1 VAVLTAG
8 GGLVAV
14 VFVHLFSW
22 VLESALGVWVV
33 HARLACFPKSFLAWQ
48 RLAPFVLGLA
58 GVSAAVSASTWLR
71 LAPLALYPYV
81 AAISDNTGQF
91 GLAWNA
97 AMVIATA
104 VLTVMNAAIPVL
116 SRAQARADEK
126 DTYYLSFCI
135 RYGILFGSAAAIVGL
150 GLGAWL
156 IAAVAGESYALA
168 GSLFSAVLWVTGPI
182 VAWHALDQVLFLRG
196 HTRFCVSFNS
206 AALVL
211 LLAAFALALRSHGPL
226 VAVITAAIVMSI
238 FVIAKI
244 VFLRT
249 LTGIDLLSAGLKV
262 AACAVAGMASAL
274 ALTAQMPFIASV
286 VGLFVLVGGAFL
298 AGSICPQEG
307 SQERKMI
314 QRREN
319 AESE

>member
-1 VAVLTAG
+1 
-8 GGLVAV
+8 
-14 VFVHLFSW
+14 
-22 VLESALGVWVV
+22 
-33 HARLACFPKSFLAWQ
+33 
-48 RLAPFVLGLA
+48 
-58 GVSAAVSASTWLR
+58 
-71 LAPLALYPYV
+71 
-81 AAISDNTGQF
+81 
-91 GLAWNA
+91 
-97 AMVIATA
+97 
-104 VLTVMNAAIPVL
+104 
-116 SRAQARADEK
+116 
-126 DTYYLSFCI
+126 
-135 RYGILFGSAAAIVGL
+135 
-150 GLGAWL
+150 
-156 IAAVAGESYALA
+156 
-168 GSLFSAVLWVTGPI
+168 
-182 VAWHALDQVLFLRG
+182 
-196 HTRFCVSFNS
+196 
-206 AALVL
+206 